1 MSENYNPD
9 VLSCLANLSNDEVFT
24 SPDLVNQMLDLLPSD
39 LWSNKNATFLDPF
52 TKSGVFLR
60 EIAKRLLVGLEEE
73 IPDLQERIDHIFHN
87 QVFGIAI
94 TELTSLLARRSVYCS
109 KYPNCKYS
117 VSRFET
123 IDGNI
128 RFKRMEHVWRDGKC
142 VYCGASK
149 KTFNR
154 GADMESHAYEFIH
167 TSHPERI
174 FDMKFDVVIGNPP
187 YQLSDGGA
195 QASATPIYHLFI
207 QQAKKLNPRFL
218 SMIVPSRWMAGGK
231 GLDDF
236 RSEMIHDKHIRVLH
250 DFINAG
256 DCFQGVEIKGGVCYF
271 LWDRDHPGLCQIS
284 THDENGVVESERYL
298 CDEGDDVYIRYPQL
312 VSIKNKVAAKT
323 NKTFDSIVSARK
335 PYGLPGDFF
344 KDPSKYG
351 YPRIYENPIQGGFS
365 ILGLEKLKR
374 VIRYIP
380 ASYPLEKKAGLDKYK
395 LFISE
400 SYGAGV
406 LGEPMPTP
414 VVGKPGELCTETF
427 LQVGPFNT
435 QEEAKNCI
443 TYLNTKFFRV
453 LVGVRKNTQHATQKV
468 YQAVPLVNFDK
479 KWTDKELY
487 SKFELSKEEI
497 DFIEKMTKSFDEE

>member
-24 SPDLVNQMLDLLPSD
+24 SPDLVNQMLDLLPKD
-39 LWSNKNATFLDPF
+39 LWSNKDATFLDPF

-94 TELTSLLARRSVYCS
+94 TELTSLLSRRSVYCS

-117 VSRFET
+117 VSKFET

-174 FDMKFDVVIGNPP
+174 FNMKFDVVIGNPP

-236 RSEMIHDKHIRVLH
+236 REEMIHDKHIRVLH

-312 VSIKNKVAAKT
+312 VSIKNKVAAKA
-323 NKTFDSIVSARK
+323 KKMFDSIVSPRK

-351 YPRIYENPIQGGFS
+351 YPKIYETTIKGGFS

-380 ASYPLEKKAGLDKYK
+380 ANYPLEKKAGLDKYK

-435 QEEAKNCI
+435 EEEAKNCI

-468 YQAVPLVNFDK
+468 YQAVPLVDFNK
-479 KWTDKELY
+479 KWNDKELY
-487 SKFELSKEEI
+487 SMFELSKEEI
-497 DFIEKMTKSFDEE
+497 EFIEKMTKSFDEE

>member
-24 SPDLVNQMLDLLPSD
+24 SPDLVNQMLDMLPKE
-39 LWSNKNATFLDPF
+39 LWSNKDATFLDPF

-60 EIAKRLLVGLEEE
+60 EIAKRLLVGLEAE
-73 IPDLQERIDHIFHN
+73 IPDLQQRIDHIFHN

-109 KYPNCKYS
+109 KYPNCRYS
-117 VSRFET
+117 VSKFET

-128 RFKRMEHVWRDGKC
+128 RFKKMEHVWSDGKC

-154 GADMESHAYEFIH
+154 GPDMETHAYEFIH
-167 TSHPERI
+167 TNHPERI
-174 FDMKFDVVIGNPP
+174 FNMKFDVVIGNPP

-231 GLDDF
+231 GLDSF
-236 RSEMIHDKHIRVLH
+236 RDEMIHDKHIRVLH
-250 DFINAG
+250 DFINAS

-271 LWDRDHPGLCQIS
+271 LWDRDHPGVCKIS
-284 THDENGVVESERYL
+284 THDENGVVESERFL

-312 VSIKNKVAAKT
+312 VSIKNKVSEKT
-323 NKTFDSIVSARK
+323 KRSFDEIVSARK

-351 YPRIYENPIQGGFS
+351 YPKIYNEPLPGGFS

-374 VIRYIP
+374 VTKYIP
-380 ASYPLEKKAGLDKYK
+380 ASYPLEKKTGLDKYK

-414 VVGKPGELCTETF
+414 VIGKPSELCTETF
-427 LQVGPFNT
+427 LQVGPFNS
-435 QEEAKNCI
+435 QDEAKNCI

-468 YQAVPLVNFDK
+468 YQAVPLVDFDK
-479 KWTDKELY
+479 KWTDEELY
-487 SKFELSKEEI
+487 KMFDLDKEEI
-497 DFIEKMTKSFDEE
+497 DFIEKMTKSFDGE

>member
-24 SPDLVNQMLDLLPSD
+24 SPDLVNQMLDLLPQE
-39 LWSNKNATFLDPF
+39 LWSNKDATFLDPF

-60 EIAKRLLVGLEEE
+60 EIAKRLLIGLESQ
-73 IPDLQERIDHIFHN
+73 IPDLQQRIDHIFHN

-94 TELTSLLARRSVYCS
+94 TELTSLLSRRSVYCS

-128 RFKRMEHVWRDGKC
+128 RFKRMEHVWSEGKC
-142 VYCGASK
+142 TYCGASK

-154 GADMESHAYEFIH
+154 GSDMESHAYEFIH
-167 TSHPERI
+167 TNHPERI
-174 FDMKFDVVIGNPP
+174 FNMKFDVVIGNPP

-231 GLDDF
+231 GLDVF
-236 RSEMIHDKHIRVLH
+236 RDEMIHDKHIRVLH

-271 LWDRDHPGLCQIS
+271 LWDRDHPGMCKIS
-284 THDENGVVESERYL
+284 THDENGVVESERFL

-312 VSIKNKVAAKT
+312 VSIKNKVAKKT
-323 NKTFDSIVSARK
+323 NKTFDLIVSARK

-351 YPRIYENPIQGGFS
+351 YPRIYSEPLKGGFS

-380 ASYPLEKKAGLDKYK
+380 ASYPLTKKDGLNKYK

-427 LQVGPFNT
+427 LQVGPFES

-443 TYLNTKFFRV
+443 TYLDTKFFRM

-468 YQAVPLVNFDK
+468 YQAVPLVDFHK
-479 KWTDKELY
+479 KWTDLELY
-487 SKFELSKEEI
+487 KMFDLDKEEI
-497 DFIEKMTKSFDEE
+497 EFIEKMTKSFDEE

>member
-1 MSENYNPD
+1 
-9 VLSCLANLSNDEVFT
+9 
-24 SPDLVNQMLDLLPSD
+24 
-39 LWSNKNATFLDPF
+39 
-52 TKSGVFLR
+52 
-60 EIAKRLLVGLEEE
+60 
-73 IPDLQERIDHIFHN
+73 
-87 QVFGIAI
+87 
-94 TELTSLLARRSVYCS
+94 
-109 KYPNCKYS
+109 
-117 VSRFET
+117 
-123 IDGNI
+123 
-128 RFKRMEHVWRDGKC
+128 
-142 VYCGASK
+142 
-149 KTFNR
+149 
-154 GADMESHAYEFIH
+154 
-167 TSHPERI
+167 
-174 FDMKFDVVIGNPP
+174 MKFDVVIGNPP

-231 GLDDF
+231 GLDVF
-236 RSEMIHDKHIRVLH
+236 RDEMIHDKHIRVLH

-271 LWDRDHPGLCQIS
+271 LWDRDHPGMCKIS
-284 THDENGVVESERYL
+284 THDENGVVESERFL

-312 VSIKNKVAAKT
+312 VSIKNKVAKKT
-323 NKTFDSIVSARK
+323 NKTFDLIVSARK

-351 YPRIYENPIQGGFS
+351 YPRIYSEPVKGGFS

-380 ASYPLEKKAGLDKYK
+380 ASYPLTKKDGLNKYK

-414 VVGKPGELCTETF
+414 VIGKPGELCTETF
-427 LQVGPFNT
+427 LQVGPFES

-443 TYLNTKFFRV
+443 TYLDTKFFRM

-468 YQAVPLVNFDK
+468 YQAVPLVDFHK
-479 KWTDKELY
+479 KWTDLELY
-487 SKFELSKEEI
+487 KMFDLDKEEI
-497 DFIEKMTKSFDEE
+497 EFIEKMTKSFDEE